1 MYEVDMDLS
10 TITPIS
16 KFRTDAPAVLEQL
29 TDTGQPIGLTQ
40 HGVVKAVIMSTE
52 AYQEMRN
59 TNAMLK
65 LIALGDN
72 DIRSGNHRPAR
83 EALDEMRDMIAKA
96 EAQNG

>member
-1 MYEVDMDLS
+1 MDLS

-16 KFRTDAPAVLEQL
+16 KFRTDAPAVIEQL

-52 AYQEMRN
+52 TYQDLRN

-65 LIALGDN
+65 LVAMADH
-72 DIRSGNHRPAR
+72 DIRNGNHRLAR
-83 EALDEMRDMIAKA
+83 ETLADMRTMIAQA
-96 EAQNG
+96 EAEKG

>member
-1 MYEVDMDLS
+1 MDLS

-16 KFRTDAPAVLEQL
+16 KFRADAPTVIDQL
-29 TDTGQPIGLTQ
+29 SDTGQPIGLTQ

-52 AYQEMRN
+52 TYQDLRN

-72 DIRSGNHRPAR
+72 DIRSGNHRPAK
-83 EALDEMRDMIAKA
+83 EALGEMRTMVAKA
-96 EAQNG
+96 EAENG

>member
-1 MYEVDMDLS
+1 MDLS

>member
-1 MYEVDMDLS
+1 MDLS

-16 KFRTDAPAVLEQL
+16 KFRTDAPAVIEQL

-40 HGVVKAVIMSTE
+40 PGVVKAVIMSTE

-65 LIALGDN
+65 LVALGDN

-83 EALDEMRDMIAKA
+83 DVINELRDSVAQA
-96 EAQNG
+96 EAENGK

>member
-1 MYEVDMDLS
+1 MDLS

-16 KFRTDAPAVLEQL
+16 KFRTDAPAVIEQL

-52 AYQEMRN
+52 TYQDMRN

-65 LIALGDN
+65 LVALADN
-72 DIRSGNHRPAR
+72 DIRSGGHRPVK
-83 EALDEMRDMIAKA
+83 EALADMRAMIAKA
-96 EAQNG
+96 EAENG

>member
-1 MYEVDMDLS
+1 MDIS

-16 KFRTDAPAVLEQL
+16 KFRTDAPAVIEQL

-52 AYQEMRN
+52 AYQDMRN

-65 LIALGDN
+65 LVALADN
-72 DIRSGNHRPAR
+72 DIRSGNHRPAG
-83 EALDEMRDMIAKA
+83 EALADMRSMIAKA
-96 EAQNG
+96 EAENG

>member
-1 MYEVDMDLS
+1 MDLS

-16 KFRTDAPAVLEQL
+16 KFRTDMPAVIDQL

-52 AYQEMRN
+52 AYQDLRN

-65 LIALGDN
+65 LIAMGDN
-72 DIRSGNHRPAR
+72 DIRSGSHRPAR
-83 EALDEMRDMIAKA
+83 EVVGDIRAMIAKA
-96 EAQNG
+96 EEENG